1 MFPIARHQVSF
12 TASFMIEVNEI
23 RNRYLK
29 LERQSHC
36 LGCAACPPPW
46 QTSAF
51 RTTAAACVSRP
62 PAPRLVS
69 TSLEAAIDLYQAS
82 LAFCCH
88 CTGRPR
94 DRHNPAVSVRVST
107 SDRDFD

>member
-1 MFPIARHQVSF
+1 MLPIARHQVSF

-51 RTTAAACVSRP
+51 RMTLITP
-62 PAPRLVS
+62 PPPVFR
-69 TSLEAAIDLYQAS
+69 
-82 LAFCCH
+82 
-88 CTGRPR
+88 GRQR
-94 DRHNPAVSVRVST
+94 RAL
-107 SDRDFD
+107 

>member
-1 MFPIARHQVSF
+1 MLLIARHQVSF

-29 LERQSHC
+29 LERQPSGDADH
-36 LGCAACPPPW
+36 
-46 QTSAF
+46 T
-51 RTTAAACVSRP
+51 AACVSRP

-82 LAFCCH
+82 LAFCCTALGALA
-88 CTGRPR
+88 TGTIRQCR
-94 DRHNPAVSVRVST
+94 
-107 SDRDFD
+107 

>member
-1 MFPIARHQVSF
+1 MLPIARHQVSF

-36 LGCAACPPPW
+36 LGCAACPPW

-51 RTTAAACVSRP
+51 RMTLITP
-62 PAPRLVS
+62 PPVFR
-69 TSLEAAIDLYQAS
+69 
-82 LAFCCH
+82 
-88 CTGRPR
+88 GRQR
-94 DRHNPAVSVRVST
+94 RAL
-107 SDRDFD
+107 

>member
-1 MFPIARHQVSF
+1 MLPIARHQVSF

-36 LGCAACPPPW
+36 LGCAAC
-46 QTSAF
+46 
-51 RTTAAACVSRP
+51 
-62 PAPRLVS
+62 VS

-94 DRHNPAVSVRVST
+94 DRRNPAVSVKRFEQ
-107 SDRDFD
+107 RQGL